1 MKAKTVA
8 LASNEPKECALDI
21 DVTSK
26 PGEAAWLLTD
36 LLGREMG
43 RVVEE
48 SPGAFRIQPAGHAV
62 QTMAS
67 MKLEPYR
74 TLDEALAEIE
84 RFTRGTC
91 RRAQSG
97 DRDEAPTP

>member
-1 MKAKTVA
+1 
-8 LASNEPKECALDI
+8 LDI

-26 PGEAAWLLTD
+26 PDEAAWLLTD

-48 SPGAFRIQPAGHAV
+48 TSGVFRIHPAGHAM
-62 QTMAS
+62 QTMAT

-91 RRAQSG
+91 RRAQPSQS
-97 DRDEAPTP
+97 DEETAS

>member
-1 MKAKTVA
+1 
-8 LASNEPKECALDI
+8 LDI
-21 DVTSK
+21 DVTSE
-26 PGEAAWLLTD
+26 PGESAWLLTD

-48 SPGAFRIQPAGHAV
+48 PAGAFRIHPAGHAV
-62 QTMAS
+62 QTMAT

-91 RRAQSG
+91 RRAHSR
-97 DRDEAPTP
+97 DRGDEASS